1 MQSCF
6 LERLGASQKDGAN
19 IHLPAFCPL
28 EKRQGAPGNM
38 PQSLDPGGAL
48 ISGPQ
53 GCAEEEL
60 MLSLRD
66 LGQGRAPEFH
76 SCCRSRGLGPDAPA
90 ATCLSFT
97 FFTKRK
103 VPTPGGNGEGAP
115 GWLLG
120 EGPVLSLG
128 ELSRIPGVPKQSRAG
143 PKAPLPV
150 GLLQKK
156 KALGEPPWQ
165 GVPEL
170 VLKAQLGAD
179 KAPRHKGTT
188 GWGGGRGS
196 LQAECQGHKRTQ
208 DRPRLTGVGLSTART
223 ASANTSLTPSC
234 CRAEHSR

>member
-103 VPTPGGNGEGAP
+103 VPTPFPVPLLTHCQSPLLTHPGPYTPLPPALWISQPRATRPNPAELVQRDWMRGLVTLEEERREPARGAAADRVTDCRPQPPLGGSPLPAWGLQWGR
-115 GWLLG
+115 
-120 EGPVLSLG
+120 
-128 ELSRIPGVPKQSRAG
+128 LSRW
-143 PKAPLPV
+143 
-150 GLLQKK
+150 
-156 KALGEPPWQ
+156 E
-165 GVPEL
+165 
-170 VLKAQLGAD
+170 
-179 KAPRHKGTT
+179 
-188 GWGGGRGS
+188 GRGVWRACLPPACLS
-196 LQAECQGHKRTQ
+196 SIACQ
-208 DRPRLTGVGLSTART
+208 P
-223 ASANTSLTPSC
+223 SAP
-234 CRAEHSR
+234 